1 MGDHGGSQAAQAAIA
16 AKLNAEWAGQG
27 ITVLQVADYYDD
39 AAQIQYLQANGET
52 AATIGDHAGILDTS
66 ELLAVHP
73 QGVDLSRLAAL
84 PRNPEPTGASGDQTR
99 TSAARGRA
107 LLEIRIDAAIRQIR
121 AALKNKQASG

>member
-73 QGVDLSRLAAL
+73 QGVDFSRLAAL
-84 PRNPEPTGASGDQTR
+84 PRNPEPTGASGDPTR